1 MDNIKTRC
9 GAVTLIGLPNAGKST
24 LVNALV
30 GGKVSIVSRKVQTT
44 RMRVV
49 GITAYEEAQIILI
62 DTPGVFEPKKTIEK
76 AMVSAAL
83 DALHEGDVIL
93 HIVDVSDR
101 KVLAHNQ
108 IIHRSLPA
116 GVPVVLV
123 FNKVDCIAKEEL
135 LALAAAFNEVYD
147 YKQTFMISA
156 LKKSGLPALMKGLA
170 AFLPEEPWRFDEDQ
184 MTTMPMRLLA
194 AEITREKVFE
204 QLHQELPYSIFVQTE
219 AWEDFDNG
227 DVRISQMIIVDKD
240 SQKGIVLGKQ
250 GSRIKQ
256 IGEAARKDIEE
267 IMGVPVHI
275 KLFVKVQQNWQE
287 KAEHYQSMGLNFSA

>member
-1 MDNIKTRC
+1 MDNSLNTTRC

-49 GITAYEEAQIILI
+49 GITAHEETQLVLI
-62 DTPGVFEPKKTIEK
+62 DTPGVFEPKTTMEK

-83 DALHEGDVIL
+83 EALHEGDVIL
-93 HIVDVSDR
+93 HIVDVGDR
-101 KVLAHNQ
+101 KAVEHNK
-108 IIHRSLPA
+108 IILRNLPA
-116 GVPVVLV
+116 RVPVVLV
-123 FNKVDCIAKEEL
+123 LNKVDRIAKEEL
-135 LALAAAFNEVYD
+135 LALTADFNAAFTYA
-147 YKQTFMISA
+147 QTFMISA
-156 LKKSGLPALMKGLA
+156 LKASGLADLMKGLA
-170 AFLPEEPWRFDEDQ
+170 AFMPEGPWHYDEDQ

-194 AEITREKVFE
+194 AEITREKIFD

-219 AWEDFDNG
+219 AWENFDNG
-227 DVRISQMIIVDKD
+227 DVRIAQMVVVDRE
-240 SQKGIVLGKQ
+240 SQKGIVLGRQ

-256 IGEAARKDIEE
+256 IGEAARKDIED
-267 IMGVPVHI
+267 IMGCRVHL

-287 KAEHYQSMGLNFSA
+287 KAEFYTQFN